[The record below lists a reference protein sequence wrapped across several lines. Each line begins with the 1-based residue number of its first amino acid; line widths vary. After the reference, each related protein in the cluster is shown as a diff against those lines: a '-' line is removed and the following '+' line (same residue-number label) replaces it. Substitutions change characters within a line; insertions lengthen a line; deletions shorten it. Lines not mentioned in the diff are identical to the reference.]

1 MPGDVAHVLAGY
13 FPEVKSARGQNNLF
27 YQQRAI
33 HALTNDP
40 RFDWIMGGSYED
52 IMAGRAIMRRTIL
65 QALGRIDDD
74 GALREV
80 AEEICRIKPT
90 ARHVAAI
97 VRDYRG
103 VKRSPDVLALA
114 NKIIADINDYA
125 YRYPEVSTDDMKS
138 ALCIA
143 LADVGKL
150 CKEPKPRQK
159 ITVDREPDPAEALP
173 SAKGRKL
180 RAKKTK

>member
-1 MPGDVAHVLAGY
+1 
-13 FPEVKSARGQNNLF
+13 
-27 YQQRAI
+27 
-33 HALTNDP
+33 
-40 RFDWIMGGSYED
+40 
-52 IMAGRAIMRRTIL
+52 MAGRAIMRRTIL

-138 ALCIA
+138 ALHCPSRRRQT
-143 LADVGKL
+143 LQGTKTTTEDNRR
-150 CKEPKPRQK
+150 PR
-159 ITVDREPDPAEALP
+159 TRPCRSLTE
-173 SAKGRKL
+173 R
-180 RAKKTK
+180 